1 MPRLFASPDKGRI
14 PPSLSSAA
22 PLLLATILCA
32 LAALPATAVDPK
44 CASTGTSISLTNMP
58 AETKAVITY
67 GTNWNLLS
75 TVATKPSSEA
85 VVIDQANVVH
95 VEFYSD
101 AKCTVFLDSVN
112 CPLDASATSAPTTKA
127 TSAPTTKAT
136 TAPTTKATTAP
147 TTKATSAPTTK
158 ATTAPTTAAPTTK
171 ATTAPT
177 TKATTA
183 PTTKATT
190 APTTTATISGS
201 RAPRDVRGMFV
212 WDGLPGDIASCLFNT
227 VASSYGSYSDNCFYS
242 SYAFRLPP
250 LLPNSFQPFFFFFP
264 FRYEEFQTA
273 FINNITNPHGDSSI
287 LPYNRI
293 YLEIGDTLTSNPTV
307 VRSFL
312 TTAHAA
318 GIAVEYLAGDASW
331 IETAAATAT
340 PKTYCDNVVAFNQG
354 STNPAEWLD
363 GIQYDIEP
371 NGLSGWHTAT
381 KGAPDNYNQVYE
393 ANLMAVFNY
402 CMDVTRPTTL
412 TVSWDAG
419 NDFYYYVTGLWGP
432 LTSST
437 PFVDYVIVMKYD
449 FFSFLCVASFNIFV
463 AATSTP
469 PSGSNTADLRT
480 AWPTWAASATSS
492 PPSRMASS
500 RPSLLPMFS
509 LCPTASMPTRP
520 SSTAAI
526 SASRRR
532 FRPAPPRL
540 APTSS
545 SPASPHTITCRTTT
559 AWVPTAR

>member
-1 MPRLFASPDKGRI
+1 MPRLFASPDKGRM

-127 TSAPTTKAT
+127 T
-136 TAPTTKATTAP
+136 
-147 TTKATSAPTTK
+147 
-158 ATTAPTTAAPTTK
+158 TAPTTAAPTTK
-171 ATTAPT
+171 ATTAPTTAAPT

-250 LLPNSFQPFFFFFP
+250 FSQTLSNLFFFFFLL
-264 FRYEEFQTA
+264 
-273 FINNITNPHGDSSI
+273 G
-287 LPYNRI
+287 
-293 YLEIGDTLTSNPTV
+293 
-307 VRSFL
+307 
-312 TTAHAA
+312 
-318 GIAVEYLAGDASW
+318 
-331 IETAAATAT
+331 
-340 PKTYCDNVVAFNQG
+340 
-354 STNPAEWLD
+354 
-363 GIQYDIEP
+363 
-371 NGLSGWHTAT
+371 
-381 KGAPDNYNQVYE
+381 
-393 ANLMAVFNY
+393 
-402 CMDVTRPTTL
+402 TR
-412 TVSWDAG
+412 
-419 NDFYYYVTGLWGP
+419 N
-432 LTSST
+432 
-437 PFVDYVIVMKYD
+437 
-449 FFSFLCVASFNIFV
+449 
-463 AATSTP
+463 
-469 PSGSNTADLRT
+469 
-480 AWPTWAASATSS
+480 
-492 PPSRMASS
+492 
-500 RPSLLPMFS
+500 
-509 LCPTASMPTRP
+509 
-520 SSTAAI
+520 
-526 SASRRR
+526 SRR
-532 FRPAPPRL
+532 L
-540 APTSS
+540 S
-545 SPASPHTITCRTTT
+545 
-559 AWVPTAR
+559 

>member
-1 MPRLFASPDKGRI
+1 M

-127 TSAPTTKAT
+127 T
-136 TAPTTKATTAP
+136 
-147 TTKATSAPTTK
+147 
-158 ATTAPTTAAPTTK
+158 TAPTTAAPTTK

-177 TKATTA
+177 TKATA
-183 PTTKATT
+183 